1 MTHRPCDHL
10 ETERLFLRRSVDGDA
25 EVIYTTYATDV
36 EVTRFLTWQPH
47 GDISET
53 RAFLNYCHEIWE
65 RGSAFPYVIIRKE
78 DSTLLGM
85 IEVRISGHRAE
96 IGYVLARPFWGEGYM
111 TEALRAL
118 IRWTVAQQGI
128 QRVWAFCDVENHA
141 SRRVLEKA
149 GMEREGLVHR
159 WIMAP
164 NLNHEPRDCYFYCL
178 PHCPDAIR

>member
-1 MTHRPCDHL
+1 MTCIPCEQL
-10 ETERLFLRRSVDGDA
+10 ETERLLLRRSVDADA
-25 EVIYTTYATDV
+25 EAIYSTYARDM

-47 GDISET
+47 KDIAET
-53 RAFLNYCHEIWE
+53 RAFLSYCHDVWE
-65 RGSAFPYVIIRKE
+65 RGAAFPYVIIRKE

-85 IEVRISGHRAE
+85 IEVRTDGHRAE
-96 IGYVLARPFWGEGYM
+96 IGYVLARPFWGKGYM

-118 IRWTVAQQGI
+118 SRGTAAQPGI

-159 WIMAP
+159 WIKVP
-164 NLNHEPRDCYFYCL
+164 NLGDMARDCYFYCL
-178 PHCPDAIR
+178 PPSPEDNR